1 MRGGVCPIIISLMI
15 PPPTPVVRPS
25 IVIPMRS
32 MPFSSPRVAPE
43 MAKAMVPIISSA
55 KTIFSRLYNDDNV
68 LLLRAYAVKAS
79 SIYLEK
85 HIPLHDFPVHAAFPS
100 SVSK

>member
-1 MRGGVCPIIISLMI
+1 MI
-15 PPPTPVVRPS
+15 PPPYTS
-25 IVIPMRS
+25 CKTEYVIPMRS
-32 MPFSSPRVAPE
+32 IAFFQSESAPE

-55 KTIFSRLYNDDNV
+55 KTIFSRLYNDDNL

-79 SIYLEK
+79 FIYLEK